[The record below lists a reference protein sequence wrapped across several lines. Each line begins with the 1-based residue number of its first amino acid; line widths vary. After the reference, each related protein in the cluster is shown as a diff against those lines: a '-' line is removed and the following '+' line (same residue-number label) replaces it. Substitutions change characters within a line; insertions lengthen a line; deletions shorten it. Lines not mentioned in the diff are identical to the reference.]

1 MCGSCSI
8 TELNI
13 SNCKQLQTL
22 QCDNNQLTSLDVPNN
37 PDLTSLFCNNNNLEF
52 LTAASC
58 NSLQVLHCHY
68 NKLSRLELSGCPAL
82 NILKCERNQLTE
94 LDLSDNPNIQYL
106 TCTLNQLTSLD
117 VSHLDDLRYLH
128 CSGNRIKTLDLS
140 HNTKLNTEPYEN
152 TMKPQDI
159 VQSCDDTEIEILP
172 NNKLAVALDQSLNDK
187 INNIYVYQ
195 DAEYRT
201 VEKEFIGNHLVI
213 GTLGDTPENILYSTP
228 TGNDVVPSMSVWLN
242 LKEAPPT
249 SVSITLAAS
258 AGTYCSAYPLDF
270 TDSNLRAYIATGFGN
285 NSVMMTRVYKV
296 PARTALIL
304 KGTKNTPYTIPVSGC
319 FSAYA
324 NLLVGLVERTDV
336 QPTEGSYT
344 NMSLGYGS
352 NNVLG
357 FYPFTN
363 AGAIGPNRA
372 YLQVP
377 TYTLE
382 QFPSGTAKY
391 LRLQFDDEND
401 SEATGIN
408 DANANGMTEGK
419 WYNMQG
425 VELPGIPTE
434 KGIYIHN
441 GKKVVFK

>member
-82 NILKCERNQLTE
+82 NTLKCERNQLTE

-106 TCTLNQLTSLD
+106 TCSFNLLTSLD

-213 GTLGDTPENILYSTP
+213 GTLGDTPEIILYSTP
-228 TGNDVVPSMSVWLN
+228 TGNDVVPSMSVWFN

-344 NMSLGYGS
+344 NMSQGITGDE
-352 NNVLG
+352 V
-357 FYPFTN
+357 
-363 AGAIGPNRA
+363 
-372 YLQVP
+372 
-377 TYTLE
+377 
-382 QFPSGTAKY
+382 
-391 LRLQFDDEND
+391 FD
-401 SEATGIN
+401 
-408 DANANGMTEGK
+408 
-419 WYNMQG
+419 
-425 VELPGIPTE
+425 V
-434 KGIYIHN
+434 
-441 GKKVVFK
+441 